1 MTMKK
6 IIEQSEE
13 LKLQVA
19 SLMKDPN
26 QKEAFSEMIVEYA
39 QPNHLMVD
47 FVGMLLNTRA
57 LNVGDSLV
65 KKVRKGIKVHT
76 FTPGAIPLSSQIT
89 VEDRINYMLDG
100 AVVDVNVSEWDLE
113 SGELGTADSIVTE
126 MQGKFRDYIMNKV
139 FSALATAWNASSTP
153 SNFTNVGGDVTKT
166 ALDAMIK
173 YINRT
178 TSGAKAIVGTR
189 TALYPIMDFAGWD
202 NTSTTYFPVPSVREE
217 IAKTGWLGSYKGV
230 PIVVISQ
237 EYNNLA
243 DYQAMVPEDKILVM
257 GTNVGEFITYG
268 PPRRQDYTDNKPIPP
283 RRYFR
288 QYQQFAMILDNIDGI
303 GILKVA

>member
-1 MTMKK
+1 MKR
-6 IIEQSEE
+6 ITEQSEE

-26 QKEAFSEMIVEYA
+26 QKEAFAEMIVEYA
-39 QPNHLMVD
+39 QPGHIMTD
-47 FVGMLLNTRA
+47 WVGMLLNTRS
-57 LNVGDSLV
+57 LKVGDSLV
-65 KKVRKGIKVHT
+65 KKVRRGIKVHT

-89 VEDRINYMLDG
+89 VEDRINFMLDM

-139 FSALATAWNASSTP
+139 FAALAGAWSAASTP
-153 SNFTNVGGDVTKT
+153 NNFTNVGGDVTKT

-178 TSGAKAIVGTR
+178 TAGAKAIVGSR
-189 TALYPIMDFAGWD
+189 TALYPIMDFAGFD
-202 NTSTTYFPVPSVREE
+202 TVSTTNFPVASVREE
-217 IAKTGWLGSYKGV
+217 IARTGWLGSYKGV

-243 DYQAMVPEDKILVM
+243 DYQALVPEDKILIM
-257 GTNVGEFITYG
+257 GTNVGEFISYG
-268 PPRRQDYTDNKPIPP
+268 EPKRQDYTDNQPIPP

-288 QYQQFAMILDNIDGI
+288 QYQQFGMIIDNLDGI
-303 GILKVA
+303 GVLKIA